1 MNSAAMTTIEQVR
14 PTPVRVAD
22 NRIGRLLFSLRLIG
36 DLQLK
41 TIWQFLVPQ
50 FRTMT
55 GDLLDVGCGE
65 MPFRAFLPDTVR
77 YTGIDVPQ
85 AAAFSMAGGADVRE
99 FDGRTIPFPDAS
111 FDYVLCTEVLEHAE
125 APEMLVAEMHRVLRP
140 GGTLLATI
148 PFSARVHYAPYD
160 FQRFT
165 RFGLQHLFAA
175 FEQPRIDE
183 RGNDIAVIANKLIVL
198 CARLARPSRWLP
210 LTLLGALIVGVVAS
224 LFLCLAHLSMMLGRG
239 SKDDPLG
246 YAVVANRSRA

>member
-1 MNSAAMTTIEQVR
+1 M
-14 PTPVRVAD
+14 
-22 NRIGRLLFSLRLIG
+22 
-36 DLQLK
+36 K
-41 TIWQFLVPQ
+41 
-50 FRTMT
+50 

-65 MPFRAFLPDTVR
+65 MPFRAFLPDDVR

-85 AAAFSMAGGADVRE
+85 ADAFSMAGGTDVHS

-111 FDYVLCTEVLEHAE
+111 FDYILCTEVLEHAE
-125 APEMLVAEMHRVLRP
+125 APEMLVAEMLRVLRP

-165 RFGLQHLFAA
+165 RFGLQRLFAA
-175 FEQPRIDE
+175 FEAPHIEE

-210 LTLLGALIVGVVAS
+210 VTWLGALIVGLVGS
-224 LFLCLAHLSMMLGRG
+224 LFLAVAHVSMLLGRG
-239 SKDDPLG
+239 STDDPLG
-246 YAVVANRSRA
+246 YAIAAKRLA